1 MYLCQKFF
9 MKKIFYIVIF
19 ITCFSL
25 QAQFSIKGTIDPDHD
40 YSWILLY
47 KMQNGDQKYIDNA
60 DVVEGQFKFEIN
72 DSEPSGIYRAYYQI
86 ENSLY
91 VEFIYN
97 KEEVEFSF
105 DPNDPD
111 ISLSFSQSKENNVYQ
126 SYYKEIRS
134 KQQKIDSI
142 QVLYFK
148 SSEENRYLELEKHYK
163 EFLGDLNEVQER
175 YEKESMGMLANHFIS
190 ASAQYNAESPHKDP
204 SSYMEAIKEHFFDH
218 MDLSDEELSH
228 STFVSDRL
236 HDYVF
241 YLNQAEDQVSENELQ
256 KDAIEKALQ
265 WIGDDME
272 LLGSF
277 ESDLLEA
284 FLLNENVEMINFV
297 NENHYKNLPAAFQS
311 DELNK
316 RVIATLKTA
325 IGITAPDF
333 SWSENGTTNSL
344 HALSGTDYYIVLF
357 FSSNC
362 PHCQMEIPEFYK
374 FIIGIE
380 NIKVVAVGL
389 EDEKG
394 SWEAMTGTYNE
405 FINILDLDK
414 WSSQKVKDY
423 GVTAIPTYFVLDV
436 DKKILAKPLDFEE
449 LKSMF
454 ETR

>member
-1 MYLCQKFF
+1 
-9 MKKIFYIVIF
+9 MKKIISFVAL

-47 KMQNGDQKYIDNA
+47 KMQNGDQTYVDNA

-105 DPNDPD
+105 DPNNPD
-111 ISLSFSQSKENNVYQ
+111 VSISFSQSKENNVYQ
-126 SYYKEIRS
+126 NYYKEIKS
-134 KQQKIDSI
+134 KQKKIDSI

-148 SSEENRYLELEKHYK
+148 SSEEKQGLDLVNQYK
-163 EFLGDLNEVQER
+163 KFLADLNEVQTR
-175 YEKESMGMLANHFIS
+175 YEKESKGMLASHFIR
-190 ASAQYNAESPHKDP
+190 ASAQYNAESPHKEPD
-204 SSYMEAIKEHFFDH
+204 SYMDAIKEHFFDN
-218 MDLSDEELSH
+218 MDLSDEALSH

-241 YLNQAEDQVSENELQ
+241 YLNQAEDRVSENALQ

-265 WIGDDME
+265 WIDKDME

-284 FLLNENVEMINFV
+284 YLLNENVEMINFV
-297 NENHYKNLPAAFQS
+297 NDNYYKNLPAAYQS
-311 DELNK
+311 DELSK
-316 RVIATLKTA
+316 RVVATLKTA
-325 IGITAPDF
+325 IGVRAPDF
-333 SWSENGTTNSL
+333 SWNENGMTNSL

-380 NIKVVAVGL
+380 NMKVVAVGL

-394 SWEAMTGTYNE
+394 SWEAMTGTYAE

-436 DKKILAKPLDFEE
+436 DKNILAKPHDFEE